1 MCYSYWDYEDF
12 SLEYLSSEECL
23 AEFRVSGVDL
33 PRLSEA
39 LRVTRRFR
47 SAQGKVCSGGRVCYM
62 RNRNA
67 DKFLPKTRL
76 ETENKLSKMRIGL
89 KL

>member
-1 MCYSYWDYEDF
+1 M
-12 SLEYLSSEECL
+12 LG
-23 AEFRVSGVDL
+23 RVSSKQSGSSSCWRKLYESHDVL
-33 PRLSEA
+33 EVPREQFVVAALS
-39 LRVTRRFR
+39 FI
-47 SAQGKVCSGGRVCYM
+47 

-76 ETENKLSKMRIGL
+76 ETENKPPRMRIGS